1 MITIKIY
8 KSKSKGVTFQLV
20 TAEQDGQYSLLHWT
34 VVLRSLRK
42 NFFNLLSNSDFFFK
56 FLISGAGKFCQILGS
71 EYSGNLSTVVSLEG
85 GI

>member
-42 NFFNLLSNSDFFFK
+42 NFFNLLSNSDFF
-56 FLISGAGKFCQILGS
+56 L
-71 EYSGNLSTVVSLEG
+71 
-85 GI
+85 